1 MEKDSIIK
9 TFAVALGVCVVCAV
23 IVSVAATVLKPLQE
37 QNKLL
42 DKQTNVLRAAG
53 LVDMKA
59 SVSGA
64 EVRELFGKISPVVV
78 DLETG
83 KVVPKA
89 DVAKVEAAEGNS
101 VAIPASADV
110 AGIKSRPKQVVVYIV
125 KDGQGSAETIVLPI
139 YGRGLWSTMRGFFGI
154 KGDLQT
160 VKNLTFYDHG
170 ETPGLGGEISNPS
183 WVRRWSDKKALDD
196 RGNPII
202 TVIKGNVDPSSPQA
216 INQVDGI
223 SGATLTCRGVNNT
236 MEYWLGDS
244 GFGKYIK
251 NMKEGEK

>member
-1 MEKDSIIK
+1 MEKDSIFK

-37 QNKLL
+37 KNKLL

-59 SVSGA
+59 SVSSA
-64 EVRELFGKISPVVV
+64 EVDELFKKISPVVV

-83 KVVPKA
+83 KVVA
-89 DVAKVEAAEGNS
+89 DAKPAKVEADEANS
-101 VAIPASADV
+101 VAIPAAADV

-125 KDGQGSAETIVLPI
+125 KDASGKPETIVLPV

-170 ETPGLGGEISNPS
+170 ETPGLGGEISNPA
-183 WVRRWSDKKALDD
+183 WVHRWSDKTALDE

-202 TVIKGNVDPSSPQA
+202 TIIKGNVDPTSPQA
-216 INQVDGI
+216 TNQVDGI
-223 SGATLTCRGVNNT
+223 SGATLTCRGVNHT
-236 MEYWLGDS
+236 MQYWLSDS

-251 NMKEGEK
+251 NMKEGK